1 MSQSAKKVSKYSEQP
16 DCQIGSAEDFYHVE
30 QLRHLLGNK
39 LTLPLT
45 VLGHLRDGKRVSR
58 RTIERAICNL
68 QAITEQFEAQPERP
82 AGGTTDAAKRIPKR
96 LGGG

>member
-1 MSQSAKKVSKYSEQP
+1 MSPGSRKPASSYSRH
-16 DCQIGSAEDFYHVE
+16 DCMIGSAEDFYHVE

-58 RTIERAICNL
+58 GVIERAVRDL
-68 QAITEQFEAQPERP
+68 QAVAEQFEAQP
-82 AGGTTDAAKRIPKR
+82 KR
-96 LGGG
+96 LGPKA

>member
-1 MSQSAKKVSKYSEQP
+1 MKASRQRVVRYGGS

-45 VLGHLRDGKRVSR
+45 VLAHLRDGRRISR
-58 RTIERAICNL
+58 RSIEQAIRDL
-68 QAITEQFEAQPERP
+68 QAIAQQFEMQ
-82 AGGTTDAAKRIPKR
+82 PKR
-96 LGGG
+96 ASQKIRGDPNSPA